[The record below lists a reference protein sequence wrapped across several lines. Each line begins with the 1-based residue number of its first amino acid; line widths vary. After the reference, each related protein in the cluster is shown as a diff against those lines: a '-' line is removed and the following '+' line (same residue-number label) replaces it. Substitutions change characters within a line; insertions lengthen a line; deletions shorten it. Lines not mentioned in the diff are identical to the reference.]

1 MKDEKTL
8 DFWESCFATKVPK
21 EKFDKLCSDSSKRPE
36 SEAILTS
43 DLLEFINNSTYDIG
57 DTNFDS
63 LDKIRIPRICN
74 SEVHKSLPYDHTN
87 SKGHRE
93 KEKYLDMKRVT
104 NCDRCRREIKNDE
117 WRQHIISSEHLL
129 RIGEKKCDIC
139 KRIYVIIKYKKES
152 NESKRHQLKSNIH

>member
-21 EKFDKLCSDSSKRPE
+21 EKFDILCSDSSKRPE
-36 SEAILTS
+36 LEASLTS

-57 DTNFDS
+57 ESYFDS

-74 SEVHKSLPYDHTN
+74 SEVHKLLLYDHIN

-93 KEKYLDMKRVT
+93 KEKYLNMKRMAY
-104 NCDRCRREIKNDE
+104 CDRCRKKIKNDE

-129 RIGEKKCDIC
+129 RIGEK
-139 KRIYVIIKYKKES
+139 
-152 NESKRHQLKSNIH
+152 